1 MKQIRA
7 NNKTPSWE
15 VRAQLPQCKTCTCL
29 MFGCWCWPT
38 FSGQCV
44 CAGDCLQ
51 ICAEMASTST
61 TNSSTTAT
69 RSRLGGVPARA
80 ALDWRVG
87 LARGERPEP
96 DSANLSLL
104 SGAGRPA
111 HPSLHHGR
119 TASLASEPG
128 HCGRAEHLP
137 EQQPAQPHPCSPPPS
152 SPSSTCLLQLHQGT
166 GSYSERMEDG
176 RSEVTML
183 VMFDTKPQFWLIS
196 ACAVCLCKTQLFV
209 RLGRENVE
217 AAGRVSMADKTCCFA
232 AKNPGREQARKRF

>member
-1 MKQIRA
+1 
-7 NNKTPSWE
+7 
-15 VRAQLPQCKTCTCL
+15 
-29 MFGCWCWPT
+29 MFGCCWCWPT

-44 CAGDCLQ
+44 CAANCLQ

-209 RLGRENVE
+209 RLG
-217 AAGRVSMADKTCCFA
+217 AGECRGRRPSVDGGQDMLLCCKKPWLGTSSEKILMTPASCGIHLLLRTNTTCNFV
-232 AKNPGREQARKRF
+232 KM